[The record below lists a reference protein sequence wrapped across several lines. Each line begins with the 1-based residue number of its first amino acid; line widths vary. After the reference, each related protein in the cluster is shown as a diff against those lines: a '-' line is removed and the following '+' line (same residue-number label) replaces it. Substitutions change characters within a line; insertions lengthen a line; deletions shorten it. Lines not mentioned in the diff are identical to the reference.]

1 MKWNGEAEDAV
12 KKVPFFVRKRVRER
26 VEKEASEAG
35 KSVVAIVD
43 VKATQQRYLSGM
55 ASEIKG
61 YQLDTCF
68 GPGGCPNRAY
78 GGDDLIKRIEMLLK
92 EEDLHGFLK
101 KNVKGDL
108 KFHHEF
114 RITFSD
120 CPNACSQPQIKDIGI
135 IGAVLPAIT
144 DEKCSLCEAC
154 VDSCAEGAVLIDKEK
169 DVPVINF
176 DLCLK
181 CGKCIKVCP
190 TGTIVSARNGFRVL
204 LGGKLGR
211 HPRLAR
217 ELGYI
222 LNDDETFEIVKACI
236 SLYKKKS
243 TGGKRFAEIFNEEDF
258 NELESRFCKNTGLYM
273 PF

>member
-1 MKWNGEAEDAV
+1 MKWTEKADEAV
-12 KKVPFFVRKRVRER
+12 KKVPFFVRKKVRER

-35 KSVVAIVD
+35 KNIVTIAE
-43 VKATQQRYLSGM
+43 VKATQKRYLSGM

-68 GPGGCPNRAY
+68 GSGGCPNRAY
-78 GGDDLIKRIEMLLK
+78 GGDELFKRIEALLK
-92 EEDLHGFLK
+92 EENLLSFLK
-101 KNVKGDL
+101 KNFKGDL

-135 IGAVLPAIT
+135 IGAVLPVIT

-154 VDSCAEGAVLIDKEK
+154 VSSCAERALSIDKAKE
-169 DVPVINF
+169 VPVINSE
-176 DLCLK
+176 LCLK
-181 CGKCIKVCP
+181 CGKCVTACP
-190 TGTIVSARNGFRVL
+190 TGTIASGKNGFRVL

-217 ELGYI
+217 ELGCI
-222 LNDDETFEIVKACI
+222 LSDDEVFEIIKACI

-243 TGGKRFAEIFNEEDF
+243 TVGKRFAEILNDEDF
-258 NELESRFCKNTGLYM
+258 KGIEGRFSRL

>member
-1 MKWNGEAEDAV
+1 MKWTEEADEAV
-12 KKVPFFVRKRVRER
+12 KKVPFFVRKKVRER
-26 VEKEASEAG
+26 VEKEASETG
-35 KSVVAIVD
+35 KKIVTIAE
-43 VKATQQRYLSGM
+43 VKATQKRYLSGM
-55 ASEIKG
+55 TSEIKG

-78 GGDDLIKRIEMLLK
+78 SGDDLLKRIEALLK
-92 EEDLHGFLK
+92 EQDMLGFLK

-135 IGAVLPAIT
+135 IGAVLPGIT

-154 VDSCAEGAVLIDKEK
+154 VLSCAEGAVAIDREKEI
-169 DVPVINF
+169 PVINF

-181 CGKCIKVCP
+181 CGKCVTACP
-190 TGTIVSARNGFRVL
+190 TGTIASGKNGFRIL

-217 ELGYI
+217 ELGCI
-222 LNDDETFEIVKACI
+222 LSYEEAFEIVKMCI
-236 SLYKKKS
+236 NLYKDRS
-243 TGGKRFAEIFNEEDF
+243 TGGKRFAEIFLDEDF
-258 NELESRFCKNTGLYM
+258 KKLEECFCK
-273 PF
+273 

>member
-1 MKWNGEAEDAV
+1 MKWTEEAGDAV

-26 VEKEASEAG
+26 VEKEASAAG
-35 KSVVAIVD
+35 KSIVTIAE
-43 VKATQQRYLSGM
+43 VQATQKRYIYGM

-68 GPGGCPNRAY
+68 CPGGCPNRAY
-78 GGDDLIKRIEMLLK
+78 GGDDLLKRIEMFLK

-101 KNVKGDL
+101 KSFKGDL

-114 RITFSD
+114 RITLSD

-154 VDSCAEGAVLIDKEK
+154 AGSCAEGAVSVDKDKEG
-169 DVPVINF
+169 PVINF

-181 CGKCIKVCP
+181 CGECIKACP
-190 TGTIVSARNGFRVL
+190 TGTIASERNGFRVL

-211 HPRLAR
+211 HPGLAS
-217 ELGYI
+217 ELNCI
-222 LNDDETFEIVKACI
+222 LSDKEAFEIVKLCI
-236 SLYKKKS
+236 KLYKKKS

-258 NELESRFCKNTGLYM
+258 KGIEERFCKN
-273 PF
+273 

>member
-1 MKWNGEAEDAV
+1 MKWTEEAEDAV

-26 VEKEASEAG
+26 IEKEASEAG
-35 KSVVAIVD
+35 KSIVTIAE
-43 VKATQQRYLSGM
+43 VKATQKRYFSGM

-61 YQLDTCF
+61 YQLETCF

-78 GGDDLIKRIEMLLK
+78 GGDELFKRIEKFLK
-92 EEDLHGFLK
+92 EEDLLGFLK
-101 KNVKGDL
+101 KNVKGEL

-154 VDSCAEGAVLIDKEK
+154 VGSCAEGAVSINKEK
-169 DVPVINF
+169 EVPAINF

-181 CGKCIKVCP
+181 CGKCIKACP
-190 TGTIVSARNGFRVL
+190 TGTIACAKNGFRVL

-217 ELGYI
+217 ELRCI
-222 LNDDETFEIVKACI
+222 LNDNEAFEIVKLCI
-236 SLYKKKS
+236 NLYKQKS
-243 TGGKRFAEIFNEEDF
+243 PGEKRFAEIFNEEDF
-258 NELESRFCKNTGLYM
+258 NGMEGRFCKI
-273 PF
+273 